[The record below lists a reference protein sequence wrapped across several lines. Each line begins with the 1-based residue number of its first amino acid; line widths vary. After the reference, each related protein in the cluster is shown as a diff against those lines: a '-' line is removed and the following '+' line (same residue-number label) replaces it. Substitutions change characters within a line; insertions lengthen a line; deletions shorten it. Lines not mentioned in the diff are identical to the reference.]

1 MQGTHRGR
9 HRSFWDLHHTRKTQ
23 FPVRIAH
30 MSLTEDQ
37 STEKI
42 GQARNQ
48 GFSNM
53 DVGQKVVRKVG
64 RDVWEQLGNVMEG
77 TEGETSE

>member
-1 MQGTHRGR
+1 MQGAHRGR
-9 HRSFWDLHHTRKTQ
+9 HRSFWDPHHTRKTP
-23 FPVRIAH
+23 FPVRIAR

-37 STEKI
+37 SAEKT

-48 GFSNM
+48 GFNNM

-64 RDVWEQLGNVMEG
+64 RDVWEQLGNVREG
-77 TEGETSE
+77 TEEETSE